1 MKFLVVSDREYKKTN
16 RGIDMITYYLAEKKH
31 SVDHLVFF
39 TRKKC
44 STKQVND
51 NIRQFYTYDPIR
63 LYYKIIQFIFPSF
76 ILLAYFRFLI
86 RKQTPVDFS
95 QYDYVVLES
104 GLPIYFSLEISNKI
118 IYRQSD
124 PISICFNSNRRF
136 YKSLEENVIKKS
148 VFVTSALNERF
159 YPYEYKEKIIYFHS
173 GFIPYQELNTI
184 HLEKQFIVMGGEID
198 LYLLKK
204 MAKNY
209 PEFKFSVIGI
219 RNKKMLQKNIM
230 FMGYLDFH
238 NYQKLLSS
246 CFAVIIPFSKHYVRL
261 LKQVSFTAKI
271 LLPMYMGIPIL
282 LKSYGSI
289 ICTNLEKKLFVYKSH
304 QEALTLL
311 NKLTKEYEHVG
322 SERMASK
329 EAMDFLLPQTYE
341 NRFKKLDEI
350 FHRYLKSDIDN

>member
-44 STKQVND
+44 SAKQVNV

-86 RKQTPVDFS
+86 KKQTPVDFS

-148 VFVTSALNERF
+148 IFITSALNERF
-159 YPYEYKEKIIYFHS
+159 YPSEYKEKIIYFHS
-173 GFIPYQELNTI
+173 GFIPYQELNPV
-184 HLEKQFIVMGGEID
+184 HPEKQFVVMGGEID

-204 MAKNY
+204 MAKY
-209 PEFKFSVIGI
+209 HPEFKFSVIGI
-219 RNKKMLQKNIM
+219 RKKKMLQKNII
-230 FMGYLDFH
+230 FEGYLDFQ

-271 LLPMYMGIPIL
+271 LLSICMGIPIL
-282 LKSYGSI
+282 LKSYGDI
-289 ICTNLEKKLFVYKSH
+289 QDIDHEKKLFVYKSH
-304 QEALTLL
+304 KEALTML
-311 NKLTKEYEHVG
+311 NKLTEDFKHIR
-322 SERMASK
+322 SERKASK
-329 EAMDFLLPQTYE
+329 ETMEFLIPQMYE
-341 NRFKKLDEI
+341 NRIKQLDEI
-350 FHRYLKSDIDN
+350 FHRYLK